1 MRDEFISEVMQ
12 RMLPHLDNKQLADLQ
27 SNLNQVLQRY
37 DVELIKGGNSENDS
51 QELVEKFISAK
62 RVEGCSEKTL
72 KYYLATIEVM
82 TSSLEKD
89 VRTIQTEDLRK
100 YLTDYQTQNGSSKV
114 TIDNIRRILS
124 SFFAWLE
131 DEDYIIKSPVR
142 RIHKVKTVS
151 NIKETYTD
159 EELELMRDNCEE
171 LRDLAIVDMLAST
184 GMRIGEMVLLNRK
197 DIDFNERECIVLG
210 KGSKERVV
218 YFDAR
223 TKLHLQEYLKGRVD
237 DNPALF
243 VTLRAPYK
251 RIQIGG
257 IENRLREL
265 GISLKISRVH
275 PHKFRRTLA
284 TMAIDKGMPIEQ
296 LQRLLGHQR
305 IDTTLQ
311 YAMVKQSNVK
321 IAHKKYIG

>member
-1 MRDEFISEVMQ
+1 MRDELISEVVQ
-12 RMLPHLDNKQLADLQ
+12 RMLPYLDNKQLVNLQ
-27 SNLNQVLQRY
+27 NNLNQVLQRY
-37 DVELIKGGNSENDS
+37 DVELIDGGNSENDN

-72 KYYLATIEVM
+72 KYYLATIEAM
-82 TSSLEKD
+82 NSSLEKD
-89 VRTIQTEDLRK
+89 VRIIQTEDLRK
-100 YLTDYQTQNGSSKV
+100 YLTDYQMQNGSSKV

-184 GMRIGEMVLLNRK
+184 GMRVGEMVLLNR
-197 DIDFNERECIVLG
+197 DDLNFNERECIVLG
-210 KGSKERVV
+210 KGSKERIV

-223 TKLHLQEYLKGRVD
+223 TKLHLQEYLKSRVD
-237 DNPALF
+237 ENPALF

-265 GISLKISRVH
+265 GKSLEISRVH

-321 IAHKKYIG
+321 SAHRKYIS

>member
-1 MRDEFISEVMQ
+1 MRDELIAEVVQ
-12 RMLPHLDNKQLADLQ
+12 RMLPYLDNKQLVNLQ
-27 SNLNQVLQRY
+27 NNLNQVFQRY
-37 DVELIKGGNSENDS
+37 DVELIKDSNSENDN
-51 QELVEKFISAK
+51 QELVKKFISAK

-72 KYYLATIEVM
+72 KYYLATIEAM
-82 TSSLEKD
+82 NSSLEKD
-89 VRTIQTEDLRK
+89 VRIIKTEDLRK
-100 YLTDYQTQNGSSKV
+100 YLTDYQIQNGSSKV

-142 RIHKVKTVS
+142 RIHKVS

-159 EELELMRDNCEE
+159 EELEVMRDNCEE
-171 LRDLAIVDMLAST
+171 LRDLAIIDMLAST
-184 GMRIGEMVLLNRK
+184 GMRVGEMVLLNRA
-197 DIDFNERECIVLG
+197 DLNFNERECIVFG
-210 KGSKERVV
+210 KGSKERIV

-223 TKLHLQEYLKGRVD
+223 AKLHLQEYLKSRVD
-237 DNPALF
+237 ENPALF

-265 GISLKISRVH
+265 GKSLEISRVH